1 MSIKEKMNFD
11 KSKIAL
17 NRFFIYIN
25 EKFNKVNN
33 KAKLSIGG
41 VTLALVLLF
50 IVLAVNNSNG
60 IYSLSV
66 DGKDLGYV
74 DSTKQVGNIISQEKD
89 KILTEFPKESVI
101 FDQKRVSMLKVDLAE
116 EDVKFLSDDEIAL
129 IFSDRKLYSKN
140 AWVIKVD
147 GKSVVSAN
155 SKEDAN
161 LIIEGIKSNYKSKDS
176 ELLSASFKQKV
187 EIANELS
194 TVDLIM
200 KVEDAKEYIL
210 TGTKEAKTYTVKSGD
225 TMWDIAASVNMSPYE
240 LQAANPGFEPD
251 KLKIG
256 QVLYMYEKKPFVNIL
271 TVEKIAET
279 KDIPF
284 TTIYENSKTLYKGD
298 IKVKTEGIYGKEKV
312 VAEITKEN
320 GAWVATKVISTQTVS
335 EPKAEI
341 AFKGTKL
348 LSSFVG
354 SGYFISPIGSAGS
367 ISSYFGASRGGG
379 SRSHTGIDI
388 AAPKG
393 TPIKAADAGIVISAG
408 SAGSYGK
415 LIKISHG
422 KGVITWYGHCNT
434 INVKIGQ
441 KVDKGET
448 IGTVGISGTATGY
461 HLHFEIRNNGSPAN
475 PVRYI

>member
-41 VTLALVLLF
+41 GTLALVLLF

-60 IYSLSV
+60 IFSLSV
-66 DGKDLGYV
+66 DGKDLGYI
-74 DSTKQVGNIISQEKD
+74 DSVKQAENIISQEKD

-101 FDQKRVSMLKVDLAE
+101 FDRKRVSMLKVDLAE

-176 ELLSASFKQKV
+176 ELLSATFKQKV

-320 GAWVATKVISTQTVS
+320 GAWVATKVISTERVS

-348 LSSFVG
+348 LSTFVG
-354 SGYFISPIGSAGS
+354 SGYFTSPIGSAGS
-367 ISSYFGASRGGG
+367 VSSYFGASRGGG

-393 TPIKAADAGIVISAG
+393 TPIMAADAGVVISAG
-408 SAGSYGK
+408 NGGTYGK

-422 KGVITWYGHCNT
+422 KGIVTWYGHCDT
-434 INVKIGQ
+434 ISVKIGQ

-448 IGTVGISGTATGY
+448 IGTVGITGTATGY

>member
-1 MSIKEKMNFD
+1 MDKKYKLNFD
-11 KSKIAL
+11 KNKIAL

-25 EKFNKVNN
+25 EKFNKIGT
-33 KAKLSIGG
+33 KIKLVTGG
-41 VTLALVLLF
+41 SALALILLF

-60 IYSLSV
+60 IYSLSL
-66 DGKDLGYV
+66 DGKDLGYT
-74 DSTKQVGNIISQEKD
+74 DSTKQVENIISQQKD
-89 KILTEFPKESVI
+89 KIISEFPNESII
-101 FDQKRVSMLKVDLAE
+101 FDQKRVSMIKVDMGE
-116 EDVKFLSDDEIAL
+116 KDVKFLSDDEIAL

-140 AWVIKVD
+140 AWVIKVE
-147 GKSVVSAN
+147 GKSVVSAS

-161 LIIEGIKSNYKSKDS
+161 LIIEGVKNNFKAGDS
-176 ELLSASFKQKV
+176 ELLSATFKEKV
-187 EIANELS
+187 EVANELS

-200 KVEDAKEYIL
+200 SADEAKQYIL
-210 TGTKEAKTYTVKSGD
+210 TGTTEAKTYTVKSGD

-256 QVLYMYEKKPFVNIL
+256 QTLNMYEKKPFVNIV

-279 KDIPF
+279 KDIPYK
-284 TTIYENSKTLYKGD
+284 TIYESSKTLYKGD
-298 IKVKTEGIYGKEKV
+298 IQVKTQGIYGKEKV

-320 GAWVATKVISTQTVS
+320 GVWVATKVINTERVS

-341 AFKGTKL
+341 ALKGTKL

-354 SGYFISPIGSAGS
+354 SGYFINPLGSGGS

-379 SRSHTGIDI
+379 SRSHTGIDY

-393 TPIKAADAGIVISAG
+393 TPIKAADAGVVISAG
-408 SAGSYGK
+408 NGGSYGK

-422 KGVITWYGHCNT
+422 KGVVTWYGHCDT

-441 KVDKGET
+441 KVDKGEI
-448 IGTVGISGTATGY
+448 IGTVGITGDATGF
-461 HLHFEIRNNGSPAN
+461 HLHFEIRTNGTPAN
-475 PVRYI
+475 PARYI

>member
-1 MSIKEKMNFD
+1 MGIKEKMNFD

-25 EKFNKVNN
+25 EKFNKLNTGL
-33 KAKLSIGG
+33 KLVTGG
-41 VTLALVLLF
+41 SALALILLF
-50 IVLAVNNSNG
+50 VVLAINNSNG
-60 IYSLSV
+60 IYALSL
-66 DGKDLGYV
+66 DAKDLGYI
-74 DSTKQVGNIISQEKD
+74 DSSKQVENIISQEKD
-89 KILTEFPKESVI
+89 KIISSITKESVI
-101 FDQKRVSMLKVDLAE
+101 FDQKRVSMIKVNLSE
-116 EDVKFLSDDEIAL
+116 KDVKLLTDDEIAL

-161 LIIEGIKSNYKSKDS
+161 LIIEGVKNNFKAGDS
-176 ELLSASFKQKV
+176 ELLSADFKEKV

-194 TVDLIM
+194 TIDLIM
-200 KVEDAKEYIL
+200 SADEAKQYIL
-210 TGTKEAKTYTVKSGD
+210 TGTTEAKTYTVKSGD
-225 TMWDIAASVNMSPYE
+225 TMWDIATSLNMSPYE

-256 QVLYMYEKKPFVNIL
+256 QTLNMFEKKPFVNII
-271 TVEKIAET
+271 TIEKIAET

-284 TTIYENSKTLYKGD
+284 KTVYENSKTLYKGD
-298 IKVKTEGIYGKEKV
+298 VKVKTQGIYGKEKV
-312 VAEITKEN
+312 TAEITKEN
-320 GAWVATKVISTQTVS
+320 GVWVSTKVISTERVS

-341 AFKGTKL
+341 ALKGTKL
-348 LSSFVG
+348 LSTFVG
-354 SGYFISPIGSAGS
+354 SGYFSAPIGSGGS

-379 SRSHTGIDI
+379 SRSHTGLDI

-408 SAGSYGK
+408 NGGSYGK

-422 KGVITWYGHCNT
+422 KGVVTWYGHCNT

-448 IGTVGISGTATGY
+448 IGTVGITGDATGF
-461 HLHFEIRNNGSPAN
+461 HLHFEIRTNGTPSNPA
-475 PVRYI
+475 RYI